1 MKRLISIA
9 LIALMTTIPVLAND
23 GMWLPILLQYLNEK
37 EMQEM
42 GMKITADDIY
52 SINHASMKD
61 AVMLFGGGCTCEV
74 VSNKGLL
81 LTNYHCGYGSIQRHS
96 AIDHDYLTNG
106 FWAKD
111 ISEEL
116 PCPGLTTNLMVEMRD
131 VTERI
136 NNAVNDKMTQAERE
150 KAIEAESQKI
160 IKETTAGTHYQ
171 GSVESYYK
179 GNQFFLIIYEE
190 FKDVRLVGAPPS
202 NIGKFGGDTDNWM
215 WPRHTGDFSIFRIYV
230 DKDNKPAEYS
240 PDNKPYQPKYYFNI
254 SLEGVNE
261 GDFTMVFGY
270 PARTNEYEHSGYV
283 YNTVE
288 VENPIVINIRDKKL
302 AVMKAYSEQSPQI
315 RIQYAN
321 KIASLANGWKKMIGQ
336 SLGIQ
341 NVDGIQMKKDYE
353 KAFQQWADNSHKE
366 YSTIVPSLEKY
377 YNDILPYR
385 KTLRYISEAGIGTE
399 IISFSG
405 NYTKLITA
413 SKADKPD
420 NEKISK
426 IVETL
431 RNQAKTFYKDYNKD
445 IDREICPQMLEIFYS
460 NVDMK
465 FMPSFFTTI
474 RDKYKGDFEAYAD
487 YIFKNSLLSDST
499 KLYAFLDNYS
509 PKKYKTLEKDP
520 CYVIFTEMIDKYNG
534 IRPQIGEYQN
544 NIDSVMHYYMKAQME
559 FEEDRRFYPDAN
571 FTLRVSYGKVE
582 GFKPMDAVRYDY
594 FTTLDGII
602 EKEDPNIYDY
612 VVEDKLKELWRNKDY
627 GRYAD
632 KDGTMHTCFLA
643 SNHTTGGN
651 SGSPVINAKG
661 ELIGLNFDRN
671 WQGTMSD
678 IIYDPNV
685 CRNIIVDIRY
695 VLFIIDKFAGAS
707 HLVKEMKI
715 ANSQLYN

>member
-1 MKRLISIA
+1 M
-9 LIALMTTIPVLAND
+9 
-23 GMWLPILLQYLNEK
+23 
-37 EMQEM
+37 
-42 GMKITADDIY
+42 
-52 SINHASMKD
+52 
-61 AVMLFGGGCTCEV
+61 
-74 VSNKGLL
+74 
-81 LTNYHCGYGSIQRHS
+81 
-96 AIDHDYLTNG
+96 
-106 FWAKD
+106 
-111 ISEEL
+111 
-116 PCPGLTTNLMVEMRD
+116 
-131 VTERI
+131 
-136 NNAVNDKMTQAERE
+136 
-150 KAIEAESQKI
+150 
-160 IKETTAGTHYQ
+160 
-171 GSVESYYK
+171 
-179 GNQFFLIIYEE
+179 
-190 FKDVRLVGAPPS
+190 
-202 NIGKFGGDTDNWM
+202 
-215 WPRHTGDFSIFRIYV
+215 
-230 DKDNKPAEYS
+230 
-240 PDNKPYQPKYYFNI
+240 
-254 SLEGVNE
+254 
-261 GDFTMVFGY
+261 
-270 PARTNEYEHSGYV
+270 
-283 YNTVE
+283 
-288 VENPIVINIRDKKL
+288 
-302 AVMKAYSEQSPQI
+302 
-315 RIQYAN
+315 
-321 KIASLANGWKKMIGQ
+321 
-336 SLGIQ
+336 
-341 NVDGIQMKKDYE
+341 
-353 KAFQQWADNSHKE
+353 
-366 YSTIVPSLEKY
+366 EKY
-377 YNDILPYR
+377 YNEIRPYR

-426 IVETL
+426 LVETL
-431 RNQAKTFYKDYNKD
+431 RNQAKAFYKDYNKD
-445 IDREICPQMLEIFYS
+445 IDRKICPQMLEIFYS

-520 CYVIFTEMIDKYNG
+520 CYVIFTEMIDTYDG

-559 FEEDRRFYPDAN
+559 FEKDRRFYPDAN

-632 KDGTMHTCFLA
+632 KDGSMHTCFLA

>member
-160 IKETTAGTHYQ
+160 IKEATAGTHYQ

-534 IRPQIGEYQN
+534 IRPQIGDYQN